1 MTPEPAN
8 ISSSAPNAARA
19 AAASASATWPVA
31 WKWGVGFF
39 ALLVAIGTLLSVLTA
54 FKLAGMQEILAKQ
67 TSDVSTQALE
77 ARVSAKQAE
86 ELARDTAAR
95 LAVTDAKLSEVAL
108 QRSQLEDLMQSLS
121 RSRDENLVVDIE
133 SAIRLAQQQSQLTG
147 SVQPLLAALQ
157 SSQLRLTKVA
167 QPRLSPLLRAIA
179 RDIEQIKS
187 TPMTDTPNL
196 LIKIDELVR
205 AVDNLALLNGVG
217 GSASGSVAAGS
228 KVVASS
234 ASHVNP
240 NGASLAGNA
249 SSAGAPDPTITSQ
262 SSASLSWA
270 RAISMGWWEKMLNDV
285 WRNAQSLV
293 RISRIDRPEA
303 SLLAPEQSY
312 FVRENLKLRLLN
324 VRLAVL
330 ARHFDSA
337 QADMN
342 QVMRDLNKYF
352 DTATG
357 PGPMTMVLARD
368 VLAQSKNTEIPR
380 IDATLAALA
389 TAAAGR

>member
-1 MTPEPAN
+1 MTPEPADN
-8 ISSSAPNAARA
+8 PIPN
-19 AAASASATWPVA
+19 SNTE
-31 WKWGVGFF
+31 
-39 ALLVAIGTLLSVLTA
+39 VLTDA
-54 FKLAGMQEILAKQ
+54 NASVWKNNLVKWVFAGVAVLALIGALVSVWTVFKLNGIQEILAKQ
-67 TSDVSTQALE
+67 TSDVSTQAVE

-95 LAVTDAKLSEVAL
+95 LAVTDAKLSEVSL
-108 QRSQLEDLMQSLS
+108 QRAQLEDLMQSLS

-167 QPRLSPLLRAIA
+167 QPRLAPVSRAIV

-187 TPMTDTPNL
+187 TPVTDTPTL

-205 AVDNLALLNGVG
+205 AVDNLALLNAVG
-217 GSASGSVAAGS
+217 TSVAN
-228 KVVASS
+228 
-234 ASHVNP
+234 NP
-240 NGASLAGNA
+240 ATKP
-249 SSAGAPDPTITSQ
+249 APET
-262 SSASLSWA
+262 LSWA
-270 RAISMGWWEKMLNDV
+270 RAISMSWWEKMLNDL
-285 WRNAQSLV
+285 WRNAQGLV
-293 RISRIDRPEA
+293 RISRIDKPEA

-330 ARHFDSA
+330 ARHFESA

-342 QVMRDLNKYF
+342 QVTRDLNKYF
-352 DTATG
+352 DVVSGQG
-357 PGPMTMVLARD
+357 PLTLTLARE